1 MRLTVYTDYS
11 LRVLIYV
18 GLKESGLA
26 TVGEISDSYGISRNH
41 LTKVVHRLGLL
52 GYLENVR
59 GRKGGIR
66 LAKPPR
72 AINVGKL
79 VRRLEEDMALVQ
91 CFDPMGSR
99 CRIERACVLR
109 STLHEALAAFLAVL
123 DSRTLED
130 LIAPRRPLQRL
141 LQEERRGTGTARPRS
156 DPGRRTPSPVFD
168 DSRRRTRVA

>member
-18 GLKESGLA
+18 GLRESRLA

-59 GRKGGIR
+59 GRNGGIR
-66 LAKPPR
+66 LAKAPH
-72 AINVGKL
+72 AINIGKL
-79 VRRLEEDMALVQ
+79 VRRLEEDLALVQ
-91 CFDPMGSR
+91 CFDAAAPR

-109 STLHEALAAFLAVL
+109 STLHEALAAFLGVL
-123 DSRTLED
+123 DGRTLED
-130 LIAPRRPLQRL
+130 LIAPRRPLERL
-141 LQEERRGTGTARPRS
+141 LREDRGRASTSRPRRGAGIRHQPAL
-156 DPGRRTPSPVFD
+156 RRTGVG
-168 DSRRRTRVA
+168 

>member
-11 LRVLIYV
+11 LRVLVYV

-26 TVGEISDSYGISRNH
+26 TVGEISESYGISRNH

-66 LAKPPR
+66 LARPPS
-72 AINVGKL
+72 AMNIGKL

-91 CFDPMGSR
+91 CFDAASPR

-109 STLHEALAAFLAVL
+109 STLREALAAFLGVL
-123 DSRTLED
+123 DGRTLED

-141 LQEERRGTGTARPRS
+141 LHEGRGRAGASRSRGDERRAYALERPR
-156 DPGRRTPSPVFD
+156 
-168 DSRRRTRVA
+168 